1 MVYNPELYAQTK
13 LQNSERE
20 FGNFES
26 ALAGLATGLWNIPK
40 GFVSLGAELYDL
52 IGDTNASKEVEQWFE
67 KVNPFEEAA
76 EAQTIGKI
84 TRAIASVA
92 PVGVGGAI
100 LGARIGK
107 IAKTALDAKKMINF
121 SIWLILDQS

>member
-1 MVYNPELYAQTK
+1 MPYDPELYKQEQTTNK
-13 LQNSERE
+13 EV
-20 FGNFES
+20 GNFES
-26 ALAGLATGLWNIPK
+26 ALAGLATGIWNIPK

-84 TRAIASVA
+84 TKAIASVA

-100 LGARIGK
+100 LGARAGK
-107 IAKTALDAKKMINF
+107 LATERLAKAALEAKKIINF
-121 SIWLILDQS
+121 